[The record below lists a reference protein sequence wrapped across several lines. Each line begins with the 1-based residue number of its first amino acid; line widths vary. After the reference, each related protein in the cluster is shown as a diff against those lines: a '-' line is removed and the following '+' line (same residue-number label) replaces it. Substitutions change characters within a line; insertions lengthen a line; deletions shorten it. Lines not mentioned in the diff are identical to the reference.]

1 MAKKSAMPRL
11 CCALSELPIS
21 LRVSD
26 LQKILGISR
35 SSAYKLVH
43 SGRIKHLTVGRAI
56 LIPRTELIQFLD
68 GSVA

>member
-1 MAKKSAMPRL
+1 MTRKSMPRL

-26 LQKILGISR
+26 LQEILGISR
-35 SSAYKLVH
+35 SSAYKLIH
-43 SGRIKHLTVGRAI
+43 SGRIRYLTVGRAI